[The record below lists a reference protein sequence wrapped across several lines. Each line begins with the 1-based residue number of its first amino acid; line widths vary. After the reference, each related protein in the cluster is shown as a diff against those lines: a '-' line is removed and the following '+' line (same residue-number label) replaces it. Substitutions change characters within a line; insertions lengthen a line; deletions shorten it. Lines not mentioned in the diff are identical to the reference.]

1 MKTHF
6 RKASGLDAGKIAML
20 VNRAYRPLDSER
32 GWTHEANLVSG
43 QRTTEEQVLSLF
55 HARSTILV
63 FCLDSDIAA
72 CVHVKCSDSFA
83 EIGMLATDPDRQMQ
97 GLGKQILS
105 CAEQYALEHFG
116 SIAFKM
122 SVLSSRSELIAFYE
136 RRGYARTGEIASY
149 PVSAGIG
156 EPMVDGLVVELMV
169 KKLASTSYQF
179 DNQPNG
185 SPQ

>member
-1 MKTHF
+1 MKTHL

-20 VNRAYRPLDSER
+20 VNRAYRPLASER

-63 FCLDSDIAA
+63 LCLDS
-72 CVHVKCSDSFA
+72 
-83 EIGMLATDPDRQMQ
+83 G
-97 GLGKQILS
+97 
-105 CAEQYALEHFG
+105 
-116 SIAFKM
+116 
-122 SVLSSRSELIAFYE
+122 
-136 RRGYARTGEIASY
+136 TGETASY

-156 EPMVDGLVVELMV
+156 EPMVDGLEVELMV
-169 KKLASTSYQF
+169 KKLARTAYQF

-185 SPQ
+185 SSQ